1 MTIYL
6 IILNLLCKIFCL
18 IISNTYVCYL
28 FLCFNF
34 KKVRLNLSHYMLFW
48 RNLSFWG
55 RVSFRILFTDVESR
69 TVMKQWMLSTAFCVL
84 KIVNFLHSCPF
95 QLNLQPKAIML
106 SSVKFTWNVVFFFS
120 HKMLFTFCTSNQYL
134 LGRKQYSKDEKML
147 EAR

>member
-1 MTIYL
+1 M
-6 IILNLLCKIFCL
+6 

-106 SSVKFTWNVVFFFS
+106 SSVKFTWNVVFFHIKCCLPFAPVIS
-120 HKMLFTFCTSNQYL
+120 ICLVENNIQKMKRCWKPDNYQNQ
-134 LGRKQYSKDEKML
+134 
-147 EAR
+147 